1 MAYEKGRKKSGGRKK
16 GTPNKITK
24 DVKEMVLEALEK
36 LGGTEWFVEQGIAN
50 PTAFMAIAGKAMPK
64 ETKIE
69 MLKVVKISMI
79 GLDPI
84 PKTIEGEVV
93 QEALGVDSGS

>member
-36 LGGTEWFVEQGIAN
+36 LGGTEWFIAQGLEN
-50 PTAFMAIAGKAMPK
+50 PVAFMAIAGKAMPK
-64 ETKIE
+64 ETKVE
-69 MLKVVKISMI
+69 MLKTVEISMI
-79 GLDPI
+79 GLDPV
-84 PKTIEGEVV
+84 KVIEGEVV
-93 QEALGVDSGS
+93 QEVLDQTVS